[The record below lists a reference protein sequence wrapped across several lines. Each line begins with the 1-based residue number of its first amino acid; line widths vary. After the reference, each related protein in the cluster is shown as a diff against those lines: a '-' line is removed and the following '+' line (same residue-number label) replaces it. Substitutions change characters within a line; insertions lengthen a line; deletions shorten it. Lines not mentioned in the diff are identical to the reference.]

1 MPDDGDALP
10 MWAACRQ
17 KTKNEK
23 KRSGRHLAKAGG
35 GAGKTG
41 QRKDK
46 AMIFY
51 FTSTGNSLHAA
62 RKIAEVT
69 GETLHSIPQEM
80 GGGRANKRRYED
92 EAIGFVM
99 PVYAHDLA
107 PLAARFIEQSSFSAS
122 YVFAVLTYGNRAG
135 CATLACER
143 RLADAGTHLDYAETL
158 LMVDNWL
165 PSYDAHEQ
173 AKMEKGE
180 AGQLARIAAEVAAR
194 TCRVRPATEADR
206 AADDDL
212 FSKGFSFAT
221 LCDMDFLEPLLRV
234 RDNCTGCG
242 TCAKVCPAGCIRA
255 NSGRALRDA
264 AAGLGCTACLA
275 CIHACPHHAIE
286 MPGGEANPQARY
298 RHEGVS
304 LRDLIEANC
313 QPGA

>member
-1 MPDDGDALP
+1 MPDGVDALP
-10 MWAACRQ
+10 MQAAWRR
-17 KTKNEK
+17 KTKGGK
-23 KRSGRHLAKAGG
+23 CSGRHLAKTGG
-35 GAGKTG
+35 DASETG

-51 FTSTGNSLHAA
+51 FTATGNSLYAA
-62 RKIAEVT
+62 RNIAEAT
-69 GETLHSIPQEM
+69 GETLCSIPQEM
-80 GGGRANKRRYED
+80 GGRNASRRRYED

-107 PLAARFIEQSSFSAS
+107 PLAARFIEQNSFSAG

-135 CATLACER
+135 CAVEACER
-143 RLADAGTHLDYAETL
+143 RLADAGAHLDYAETL

-165 PSYDAHEQ
+165 PSYDANEQ
-173 AKMEKGE
+173 KKMEKGE
-180 AGQLARIAAEVAAR
+180 AGQLAHIAAEIAAH
-194 TCRVRPATEADR
+194 THRVRPATEADR

-221 LCDMDFLEPLLRV
+221 LCDMGFLGPLLRV

-242 TCAKVCPAGCIRA
+242 TCAKVCPAGCIRID
-255 NSGRALRDA
+255 GGQALRDA

-298 RHEGVS
+298 RHEGIS
-304 LRDLIEANC
+304 LHDLIEANC
-313 QPGA
+313 QPGT